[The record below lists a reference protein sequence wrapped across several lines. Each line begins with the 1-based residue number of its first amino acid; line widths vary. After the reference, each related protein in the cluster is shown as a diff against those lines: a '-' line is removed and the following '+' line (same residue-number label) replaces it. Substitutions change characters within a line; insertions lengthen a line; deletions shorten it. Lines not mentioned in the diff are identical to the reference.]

1 MSFKLNLRSLLATA
15 AFASAALVSM
25 TAEVKAQ
32 DRSLWLYNG
41 QSSSVEGYFLQGE
54 YIYGDCDQDCFDLDL
69 FLYDVSGKLVYQDT
83 ATDSAPVVVAP
94 YEGSFFV
101 EVSMPNCS
109 HVEGCEVWVSS
120 DHGF

>member
-1 MSFKLNLRSLLATA
+1 MSCKLNLRSLLAA
-15 AFASAALVSM
+15 AFASAAVMSM
-25 TAEVKAQ
+25 TTEVKAQ

-41 QSSSVEGYFLQGE
+41 QSTSMEGYFLAGE

-69 FLYDVSGKLVYQDT
+69 FLYDASGELVYQDVE
-83 ATDSAPVVVAP
+83 TDAAPVLVAP

-109 HVEGCEVWVSS
+109 HPEGCEAWVSS

>member
-1 MSFKLNLRSLLATA
+1 MPFNFNLRSLLAA
-15 AFASAALVSM
+15 VAFASAAAVSI
-25 TAEVKAQ
+25 TTEVKAQ

-41 QSSSVEGYFLQGE
+41 QSTSVEGYFLQGE
-54 YIYGDCDQDCFDLDL
+54 YIYGDCDRDCFDLDL
-69 FLYDVSGKLVYQDT
+69 FLYDARGMLVYEDT

-101 EVSMPNCS
+101 EVSMPNCA
-109 HVEGCEVWVSS
+109 HPEGCEVWVSS